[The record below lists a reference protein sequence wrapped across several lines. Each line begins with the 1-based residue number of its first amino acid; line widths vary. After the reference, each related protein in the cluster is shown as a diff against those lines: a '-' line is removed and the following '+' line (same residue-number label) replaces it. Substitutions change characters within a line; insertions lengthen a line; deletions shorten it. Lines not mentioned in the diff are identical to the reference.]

1 MKSFN
6 EYINGYLTIILLF
19 TIQDKNKIRHKKR
32 WSQIMYFYYFLGWE
46 LEARDDLSRAQKDK
60 RAENTFCLALG
71 DILFSNF
78 SRFSII

>member
-1 MKSFN
+1 M
-6 EYINGYLTIILLF
+6 
-19 TIQDKNKIRHKKR
+19 IQDKNKIRHKKR

-71 DILFSNF
+71 KIL
-78 SRFSII
+78 

>member
-1 MKSFN
+1 
-6 EYINGYLTIILLF
+6 
-19 TIQDKNKIRHKKR
+19 
-32 WSQIMYFYYFLGWE
+32 MYFYYFLGWE